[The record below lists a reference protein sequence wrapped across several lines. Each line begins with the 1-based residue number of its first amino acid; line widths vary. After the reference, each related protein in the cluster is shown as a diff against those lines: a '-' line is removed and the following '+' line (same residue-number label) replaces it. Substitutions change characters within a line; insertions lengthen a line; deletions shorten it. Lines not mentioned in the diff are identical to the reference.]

1 MYTLDTHATIQ
12 ELKSSGFN
20 EKQAEAL
27 VTVISH
33 SDAQIATKEDLS
45 SLGNDLN
52 TLRDD
57 LTSLRSDLTS
67 LGNDLTSLR
76 NDLTSLRNDFMS
88 FKTNFDKSFSLLQWV
103 MGIHAALTLVI
114 LARLFI

>member
-45 SLGNDLN
+45 SLGNDL
-52 TLRDD
+52 
-57 LTSLRSDLTS
+57 
-67 LGNDLTSLR
+67 
-76 NDLTSLRNDFMS
+76 TSLRNDFIS

-114 LARLFI
+114 LARLFISA

>member
-45 SLGNDLN
+45 SLGNDL
-52 TLRDD
+52 
-57 LTSLRSDLTS
+57 
-67 LGNDLTSLR
+67 
-76 NDLTSLRNDFMS
+76 TSLRNDFMS
-88 FKTNFDKSFSLLQWV
+88 FKTNFDKSFSLLQWA

-114 LARLFI
+114 LARLFISA

>member
-45 SLGNDLN
+45 SLGNDL
-52 TLRDD
+52 
-57 LTSLRSDLTS
+57 
-67 LGNDLTSLR
+67 TSLR
-76 NDLTSLRNDFMS
+76 NDLTSLWSDLTSLRNE
-88 FKTNFDKSFSLLQWV
+88 
-103 MGIHAALTLVI
+103 
-114 LARLFI
+114 